1 MAESGLYVWVRDGA
15 VQLAKDDKSVDVT
28 AGNAAV
34 ATRDK
39 ITLLDAVPNFLRFDP
54 TPRPAP
60 GSGGLVIDNFRSK
73 DGAILNMC
81 TIR

>member
-15 VQLAKDDKSVDVT
+15 VLLANAGQLVEVV
-28 AGNAAV
+28 AGHSAI
-34 ATRDK
+34 ATQDR
-39 ITLLDAVPNFLRFDP
+39 IALLDVVPNFLRFDP

-60 GSGGLVIDNFRSK
+60 SGGGLVIDTFRAS